1 MSTTKAQH
9 SLPAKLKMKAV
20 TSLCALVAIVLATTS
35 SAAPWNNGPKKMPPK
50 RLPGNEVREMCATDP
65 SFNCVYVQSP
75 GTQFSYVLKTGE
87 YKYPSALTTKGDSE
101 LQTESDVKS
110 SRRSCSTK

>member
-1 MSTTKAQH
+1 MKPLNLSTTTTQH
-9 SLPAKLKMKAV
+9 SLPATVTMKAV

-50 RLPGNEVREMCATDP
+50 ALPGNQVREMCATDP
-65 SFNCVYVQSP
+65 TFNCVYVQSP

-101 LQTESDVKS
+101 SRSQRDV
-110 SRRSCSTK
+110 